1 MKEFGTI
8 FVIWYNARF
17 SKLAKA
23 ARGPEI
29 SQVAHDLWISTGE
42 GSIAFSS
49 NRYST
54 SEEFFGAFVY
64 LVYR

>member
-1 MKEFGTI
+1 MAYI
-8 FVIWYNARF
+8 
-17 SKLAKA
+17 L
-23 ARGPEI
+23 
-29 SQVAHDLWISTGE
+29 QVEHDLWISTGE

-54 SEEFFGAFVY
+54 SEEFYGAFVC